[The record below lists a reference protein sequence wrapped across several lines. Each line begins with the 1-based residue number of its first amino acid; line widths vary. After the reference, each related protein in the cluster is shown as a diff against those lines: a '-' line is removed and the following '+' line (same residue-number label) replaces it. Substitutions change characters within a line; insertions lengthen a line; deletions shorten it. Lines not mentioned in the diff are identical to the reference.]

1 MFEKLI
7 NNKLFKSKDLG
18 HGVIMITDITG
29 VSGYLVMGTERALLI
44 DTCCGIGDIRA
55 FVNKICRK
63 PYDVVLTHLHFDHI
77 GGAYLFDEVFITK
90 EDAQYMRSEFEE
102 SYPEV
107 QRQLDNKT
115 PFFMHLK
122 VALPNDRT
130 KVTFMK
136 EGDSF
141 PLGGRTLTIIKV
153 PGHTQGSVVLL
164 DEENRLLFTGDAAN
178 SRTLL
183 VFDYSAAV
191 GEYYE
196 ALKKL
201 KKLED
206 RYDKFYTAHPPY
218 DVKKTCLDDLLEI
231 CREIQEGK
239 NEPVMYEFN
248 KKEYLL
254 AKQYLENTCDRIDG
268 KIGNIVYKKASPV

>member
-55 FVNKICRK
+55 FVNKIWRK

-77 GGAYLFDEVFITK
+77 GGAYIFDEVFITK

-115 PFFMHLK
+115 PCGQFK
-122 VALPNDRT
+122 N
-130 KVTFMK
+130 
-136 EGDSF
+136 SF
-141 PLGGRTLTIIKV
+141 SI
-153 PGHTQGSVVLL
+153 
-164 DEENRLLFTGDAAN
+164 RLF
-178 SRTLL
+178 S
-183 VFDYSAAV
+183 
-191 GEYYE
+191 
-196 ALKKL
+196 
-201 KKLED
+201 
-206 RYDKFYTAHPPY
+206 
-218 DVKKTCLDDLLEI
+218 C
-231 CREIQEGK
+231 CW
-239 NEPVMYEFN
+239 
-248 KKEYLL
+248 
-254 AKQYLENTCDRIDG
+254 RIL
-268 KIGNIVYKKASPV
+268 